1 MFYPRTPQKCI
12 GSAERHARCLEV
24 DRTPTSKNSSWET
37 ISITATP
44 IWKIE
49 RANCRNAPQFKS
61 VSLNLHPTLM
71 IRVPID
77 DDRTFNNPDGF
88 AMVFDRTWK
97 QSATTKEF
105 EALSIDERIDVVI
118 RQMDDHPF
126 LLNEPEQA
134 HQVAIFRVRLLN
146 LDKSGHS
153 S

>member
-1 MFYPRTPQKCI
+1 
-12 GSAERHARCLEV
+12 
-24 DRTPTSKNSSWET
+24 
-37 ISITATP
+37 
-44 IWKIE
+44 
-49 RANCRNAPQFKS
+49 
-61 VSLNLHPTLM
+61 M

-134 HQVAIFRVRLLN
+134 RQVAIFRVRLLN
-146 LDKSGHS
+146 LDRSDHS